1 VNFQFTLPDL
11 GEGMAEVEVIS
22 WHVAEGDE
30 VVSDQALLS
39 VETDKLI
46 TDLPS
51 PVAGRI
57 LELSVAEGEK
67 VPVGQTLLII
77 DTVDTLGAESPRR
90 DPPQATASSSHPA
103 SAVESPAQADTHRSA
118 PTAARP
124 RVKAAPAVRK
134 LAIDLG
140 LDLSRLSGTGPGG
153 RVTIDDVRGAAEATP
168 AARPAAPT
176 AQPPHATATNGR
188 PSDVRGPGPRLGDR
202 VPMTAMRRQ
211 IAHNLT
217 ESWTRIPQCVDFRE
231 VDAGALVETRRVIA
245 TERSDLPA
253 PSFDAFMV
261 KFAAFALARY
271 PIFNSKLDESSE
283 EIMVEKEINIG
294 VATKT
299 PDGILVPVLRHIDE
313 KTLDEISFEIDGAA
327 ARARARQ
334 LTSEQLRGGTF
345 TVNNIGALDPRG
357 GGYPTPL
364 INWPEVAILGFGR
377 ITDRVVAIDGQ
388 PAVRP
393 TMLLTVTADH
403 RLIDGADVAAFTNT
417 LVALIREPRLL
428 IGGLR

>member
-1 VNFQFTLPDL
+1 
-11 GEGMAEVEVIS
+11 
-22 WHVAEGDE
+22 
-30 VVSDQALLS
+30 
-39 VETDKLI
+39 
-46 TDLPS
+46 
-51 PVAGRI
+51 
-57 LELSVAEGEK
+57 
-67 VPVGQTLLII
+67 
-77 DTVDTLGAESPRR
+77 
-90 DPPQATASSSHPA
+90 
-103 SAVESPAQADTHRSA
+103 
-118 PTAARP
+118 
-124 RVKAAPAVRK
+124 VRK

-140 LDLSRLSGTGPGG
+140 LDLSRLAGTGPAG
-153 RVTIDDVRGAAEATP
+153 RVTVDDVRSAAEAAAAAGAATP
-168 AARPAAPT
+168 TP
-176 AQPPHATATNGR
+176 QPPHATATNGR
-188 PSDVRGPGPRLGDR
+188 ASDSRGPGPRLGDR

-231 VDAGALVETRRVIA
+231 VDAGALVETRRAIA
-245 TERSDLPA
+245 TQRSDIPA

-261 KFAAFALARY
+261 KFTAFALARH
-271 PIFNSKLDESSE
+271 PIFNSKLDESTQ
-283 EIMVEKEINIG
+283 EIVVEKEINIG

-299 PDGILVPVLRHIDE
+299 EDGILVPVVRHIEE

-388 PAVRP
+388 PVVRP

-428 IGGLR
+428 LGGLR

>member
-1 VNFQFTLPDL
+1 
-11 GEGMAEVEVIS
+11 MAEVEVIS

-30 VVSDQALLS
+30 VASDQPLLS

-57 LELSVAEGEK
+57 LELSVAAGEK
-67 VPVGQTLLII
+67 VPVGQTLVII
-77 DTVDTLGAESPRR
+77 DAVDSVGA
-90 DPPQATASSSHPA
+90 AS
-103 SAVESPAQADTHRSA
+103 SA
-118 PTAARP
+118 PTDSPQTATTDPHQETAVEPPAHASVDRP
-124 RVKAAPAVRK
+124 EPAVTRSRVKAAPAVRK

-140 LDLSRLSGTGPGG
+140 LDLSAVAATGLAG
-153 RVTIDDVRGAAEATP
+153 RVTAEDVRRAADAASAP
-168 AARPAAPT
+168 ASVSASI
-176 AQPPHATATNGR
+176 AQPPDTSTTNGR
-188 PSDVRGPGPRLGDR
+188 PPDSGGPGPRLGDR
-202 VPMTAMRRQ
+202 IPMTSMRRQ

-231 VDAGALVETRRVIA
+231 VDAGALVETRRAIA
-245 TERSDLPA
+245 SQRSDMPA

-261 KFAAFALARY
+261 KFAAVALARH
-271 PIFNSKLDESSE
+271 PIFNSKLDESSQ
-283 EIMVEKEINIG
+283 EIVVENEINIG
-294 VATKT
+294 VATAT
-299 PDGILVPVLRHIDE
+299 EDGILVPVLRHIDG
-313 KTLDEISFEIDGAA
+313 KTVDEISFEIDGVA
-327 ARARARQ
+327 ARARGRQ
-334 LTSEQLRGGTF
+334 LASEQLRGGTF

-417 LVALIREPRLL
+417 LVDLIREPRLL